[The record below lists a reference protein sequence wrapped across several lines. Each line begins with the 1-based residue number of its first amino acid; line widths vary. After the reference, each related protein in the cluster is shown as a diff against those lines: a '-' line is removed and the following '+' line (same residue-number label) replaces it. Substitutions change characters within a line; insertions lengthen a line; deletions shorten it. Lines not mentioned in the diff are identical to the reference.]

1 MLLNGVNIDML
12 FVSIGEILI
21 YWVCILL
28 LSWFL
33 ELFGIINIFCFLK
46 LFFYVF
52 F

>member
-28 LSWFL
+28 LSWFFCL
-33 ELFGIINIFCFLK
+33 ELLIFF
-46 LFFYVF
+46 VF
-52 F
+52 